1 MCTSQCVLKWLV
13 WVMGLPKAKTP
24 HCFLSDA
31 PFGLHLSN
39 FSTAMSWW
47 ADTVAYASLSLR
59 LSNFRTATLVDR
71 H

>member
-1 MCTSQCVLKWLV
+1 MCIGQCVLRWLD
-13 WVMGLPKAKTP
+13 WVMGLTKARKP

-31 PFGLHLSN
+31 PLRLHLSN

-59 LSNFRTATLVDR
+59 LSNFRTATLVD
-71 H
+71 